1 MLIMEAH
8 SLMSQIFKYL
18 EANHFVQEECTL
30 DAQLDASERKFIVF
44 QRP

>member
-8 SLMSQIFKYL
+8 SLMSQIFKHL
-18 EANHFVQEECTL
+18 WAKHFGEEEYAL
-30 DAQLDASERKFIVF
+30 DAQLDASERKSIVF